1 MHPNWIGTIDVM
13 DSNFAFANT
22 TYRSYPSCHVH
33 EPPQRH
39 AELSLQLLRVHVF
52 WCAEAEPLAIAFSL
66 NELQP
71 TAGTPGRWVFCLWGM
86 VSATARPDGAVA
98 KW

>member
-1 MHPNWIGTIDVM
+1 M